1 MRFNLAILLGLVVFC
16 FGAQADSISVETS
29 PAPAEAAVQ
38 QDASTLF
45 FQTPTFLDD
54 ADAVEA
60 CPDVD
65 ADGEGAPVPI
75 ICNCLCNGV
84 AVAVNLAC
92 RHGETC
98 NDVNGRPC
106 NTGAGWSTYNGC

>member
-1 MRFNLAILLGLVVFC
+1 MRVNIAILLGMFVFC
-16 FGAQADSISVETS
+16 LGAQADNVSLET
-29 PAPAEAAVQ
+29 APAEAVAAS
-38 QDASTLF
+38 QDASSLF
-45 FQTPTFLDD
+45 LPTPTFLDD
-54 ADAVEA
+54 SDAVEA

-65 ADGEGAPVPI
+65 ADGEAAPAPI

-92 RHGETC
+92 RHGENC

-106 NTGAGWSTYNGC
+106 NTGAGWFTYNGC